1 MAQVSSYN
9 VANRSGAQV
18 RGDINDIYSAIKTCN
33 SGPNDP
39 ASPEQFM
46 LFGDNSPGDF
56 NLKIHDGSQF
66 RVIGK
71 VTEDNLGLLPRAG
84 GTMTGQLL
92 GDDAS
97 GVASPAY
104 AFDNDTDTGMF
115 RSNAN
120 TIGFSTSGSKKVEID
135 TSGLTIIA
143 DTNATRTLTF
153 QEATNNGTNH
163 VSLKSP
169 AALSGNVAL
178 TLPPSITNGG
188 FLQTDGSGNLSFQI
202 VNGVPTGAIF
212 ALPDTQGT
220 GTGFQ
225 SDGVPTG
232 YLECD
237 GQLLDRSTFAALFN
251 VIGTRYGNTT
261 SSNFRVPDLRGEF
274 IRGYD
279 HGRGIDA
286 GRGINDPQ
294 GGQNQQHNH
303 PASSN
308 ASVSDSGHFH
318 HSFRSGNSGN
328 RQHNS
333 SLTSSNFPASG
344 TGAGHLN
351 EAYNITSKTSEA
363 NVGRTSNENANIS
376 VNVNTSTSND
386 GGNEARPRN
395 IAMLYII
402 KI

>member
-18 RGDINDIYSAIKTCN
+18 RADINDIYSAIKTCN

-46 LFGDNSPGDF
+46 LFGDNTTGD
-56 NLKIHDGSQF
+56 NRLKIYDGSQF

-84 GTMTGQLL
+84 GTMTGQIE

-97 GVASPAY
+97 LADSPAY

-115 RSNAN
+115 RSGAN
-120 TIGFSTSGSKKVEID
+120 TIGFSTSGTARVSISDAGLDVINGLPIRLQD
-135 TSGLTIIA
+135 SSGSP
-143 DTNATRTLTF
+143 F
-153 QEATNNGTNH
+153 

-169 AALSGNVAL
+169 SSLSGNVAL

-188 FLQTDGSGNLSFQI
+188 FLQTDGSGNLTFQI

-225 SDGVPTG
+225 SNGIPTG
-232 YLECD
+232 YLECN

-251 VIGTRYGNTT
+251 VIGTKYGNT
-261 SSNFRVPDLRGEF
+261 SGSNFRVPDLRGEF
-274 IRGYD
+274 IRGVNTSSS
-279 HGRGIDA
+279 GSDA
-286 GRGINDPQ
+286 NRAIGSSQ
-294 GGQNQQHNH
+294 GGQNASHNH
-303 PASSN
+303 SIS
-308 ASVSDSGHFH
+308 
-318 HSFRSGNSGN
+318 
-328 RQHNS
+328 
-333 SLTSSNFPASG
+333 ASG
-344 TGAGHLN
+344 T
-351 EAYNITSKTSEA
+351 
-363 NVGRTSNENANIS
+363 
-376 VNVNTSTSND
+376 TSTKSLTGSINVISESFAGV
-386 GGNEARPRN
+386 GGSATGVFTKKGGFNAGGTPGGPDTNSCGGVDMNASHNHTVTVTGTTGSQGSEARPRN
-395 IAMLYII
+395 IAMMYII
-402 KI
+402 KV

>member
-18 RGDINDIYSAIKTCN
+18 RGDINDIYSAIKSCN

-84 GTMTGQLL
+84 GTMTGQIF

-97 GVASPAY
+97 LAASPAY
-104 AFDNDTDTGMF
+104 AFDNDPDTGMF
-115 RSNAN
+115 RSGVN
-120 TIGFSTSGSKKVEID
+120 TIGFSTSGTARASISDAGLDVINGLPIRLQD
-135 TSGLTIIA
+135 SSGSP
-143 DTNATRTLTF
+143 F
-153 QEATNNGTNH
+153 

-169 AALSGNVAL
+169 SSLSGNVAL

-225 SDGVPTG
+225 SNGIPTG
-232 YLECD
+232 YLECN
-237 GQLLDRSTFAALFN
+237 GQLLNRTTYAALFN
-251 VIGTRYGNTT
+251 VIGTKYGNT
-261 SSNFRVPDLRGEF
+261 SGSNFRVPDLRGEF
-274 IRGYD
+274 IRGVNT
-279 HGRGIDA
+279 GSSGA
-286 GRGINDPQ
+286 DPNRSIGSSQ
-294 GGQNQQHNH
+294 GSQNASHNH
-303 PASSN
+303 
-308 ASVSDSGHFH
+308 SVSITTSTA
-318 HSFRSGNSGN
+318 
-328 RQHNS
+328 
-333 SLTSSNFPASG
+333 SLTGTIRKISETFASGGGTAGGVFSKTGGENAGNTPSRVDSSPASG
-344 TGAGHLN
+344 VDLDVSHNHSVSGNT
-351 EAYNITSKTSEA
+351 A
-363 NVGRTSNENANIS
+363 NQ
-376 VNVNTSTSND
+376 
-386 GGNEARPRN
+386 GGNESRPRN
-395 IAMLYII
+395 IAMMYII
-402 KI
+402 KV